1 VSVVGVVVAGR
12 LVGDNFAAN
21 TESVRAF
28 HQVVV
33 ICAVLVAAGGVAG
46 ALGIVNPRRTV
57 EAERCP
63 GGQLV
68 GAPQP
73 AVDPTPV
80 ASRAVVN
87 PGTAGGVMDDPQ
99 IHQTIEQLVAE
110 EHELWQRESAE
121 QATEADRTRY
131 PDTASFRPAE
141 VVERYE
147 Q

>member
-1 VSVVGVVVAGR
+1 
-12 LVGDNFAAN
+12 
-21 TESVRAF
+21 VRAF

-46 ALGIVNPRRTV
+46 AIGIVNPRRTV

-68 GAPQP
+68 GVPQP

-87 PGTAGGVMDDPQ
+87 PVLQ
-99 IHQTIEQLVAE
+99 
-110 EHELWQRESAE
+110 
-121 QATEADRTRY
+121 EA
-131 PDTASFRPAE
+131 
-141 VVERYE
+141 
-147 Q
+147 